1 MFSSWSFLFLRRNT
15 SSSVAVDD
23 FPFALGASLFL
34 ADGRVSRLIYFGV
47 GVSTTACLGS
57 VCSEPATLRR
67 RTSTFSPFPVSAVET
82 WPSASP
88 VQLPMPPSSKN
99 Y

>member
-23 FPFALGASLFL
+23 FPLALGVSVFL
-34 ADGRVSRLIYFGV
+34 ADSRASRLIFVGV
-47 GVSTTACLGS
+47 GVSTIACLGS
-57 VCSEPATLRR
+57 ICSEPVTLCR
-67 RTSTFSPFPVSAVET
+67 RTTIFSPFPVSAVET

-88 VQLPMPPSSKN
+88 V
-99 Y
+99 